1 MRVTQ
6 DRQPWSTR
14 MLATLGALVLTFG
27 LAAAPALAADFDIDD
42 ATQEA
47 KQVGGIGALSAGGA
61 SEIVD
66 CPTFTSEPRTIEAW
80 FNTDDMDYR
89 GYMDPNNQRPWSFA
103 NKSAQVICGAA
114 KGATV
119 RIGMYFIR
127 AIGTA
132 DRPETDS
139 QMVWNALWY
148 VWKNRGVKVEM
159 VLDGGGITSAAG
171 KASIKKELAKF
182 GGKEFVN
189 IKWCYN
195 GCFDTNVSSKFPWAI
210 NHEKFVAISKTNWGT
225 KSTDPNVADGGP
237 AVYSSSGQFARS
249 QVRTYWQEATL
260 LYGDQELYDQF
271 NGRFLMMKACSG
283 STKGS
288 AACRSGSSLKSAAKS
303 AGISF
308 SLKKQR
314 GIWVD
319 KVYRHYTDSGR
330 GTTVSFSPQP
340 STVTDY
346 YTSQLGGVDCGV
358 DNKIRIA
365 MYRLTETRAAKFIEV
380 IGKLK
385 KKGCDVQVL
394 LSQKGGAQ
402 TISKV
407 VSKAIKKA
415 GLGKQVKCTATPIH
429 TKLILIG
436 PQDNN
441 AGRVMM
447 GTANMTT
454 SGLRYSEEHVITL
467 DSRRMKQGSAIAEDF
482 RHAYGVYLA
491 GWNDLNQG
499 SKACK

>member
-1 MRVTQ
+1 MRVLVQ
-6 DRQPWSTR
+6 RQSWTTR
-14 MLATLGALVLTFG
+14 TLATLGALILSFG
-27 LAAAPALAADFDIDD
+27 LAAPPALAADFDIDP

-47 KQVGGIGALSAGGA
+47 RQVGGIGALSAGGSA
-61 SEIVD
+61 SVVD
-66 CPTFTSEPRTIEAW
+66 CPTFTSEPRTVEAW

-114 KGATV
+114 QGATI

-132 DRPETDS
+132 DRPESDS

-171 KASIKKELAKF
+171 KASIRKELATFKTDL
-182 GGKEFVN
+182 
-189 IKWCYN
+189 KWCYN
-195 GCFDTNVSSKFPWAI
+195 GCFDTNVNTRFPWAI

-225 KSTDPNVADGGP
+225 SSADPKVADGGP

-260 LYGDQELYDQF
+260 IYGDRELYDQF

-283 STKGS
+283 SIKGS
-288 AACRSGSSLKSAAKS
+288 SSCRSGSSLKSAAKT
-303 AGISF
+303 AGVTF
-308 SLKKQR
+308 SLKKER

-319 KVYRHYTDSGR
+319 KQYRHYTDNGR
-330 GTTVSFSPQP
+330 GTSVSFSPQP
-340 STVTDY
+340 ADVTDF
-346 YTSQLGGVDCGV
+346 YTSQMGGIDCGV
-358 DNKIRIA
+358 DNRIRIA

-407 VSKAIKKA
+407 VSKAIKSA
-415 GLGKQVKCTATPIH
+415 GLAKQVRCTATPIH

-436 PQDNN
+436 PADANS
-441 AGRVMM
+441 GRVMM

-454 SGLRYSEEHVITL
+454 AGLRYSEEHVITM
-467 DSRRMKQGSAIAEDF
+467 DSRRMNAKAAEDF

>member
-1 MRVTQ
+1 
-6 DRQPWSTR
+6 
-14 MLATLGALVLTFG
+14 MLATLGALTLTFG
-27 LAAAPALAADFDIDD
+27 LAAAPAMAADFTIDPE
-42 ATQEA
+42 TQEA
-47 KQVGGIGALSAGGA
+47 AQVGGIGALSAGGA
-61 SEIVD
+61 ANVLS
-66 CPTFTSEPRTIEAW
+66 CPTLTSEPRTVEAW

-132 DRPETDS
+132 DRPESDS

-148 VWKNRGVKVEM
+148 VWKHRGVKVSM

-171 KASIKKELAKF
+171 KASIRKELATFKTDL
-182 GGKEFVN
+182 
-189 IKWCYN
+189 KWCYN
-195 GCFDTNVSSKFPWAI
+195 GCFDTNVSSKFPYAI

-225 KSTDPNVADGGP
+225 RSSDPNVADGGP

-260 LYGDQELYDQF
+260 IYDDQELYDQF

-283 STKGS
+283 STRGNS
-288 AACRSGSSLKSAAKS
+288 ACRSGSSLKSAAKT

-308 SLKKQR
+308 SLKKER

-330 GTTVSFSPQP
+330 GTSVSFSPQP
-340 STVTDY
+340 ALGVTDY
-346 YTSQLGGVDCGV
+346 YTTQFSGVDCGV
-358 DNKIRIA
+358 DNRIRVA
-365 MYRLTETRAAKFIEV
+365 MYRLTESRAAKFIEV

-385 KKGCDVQVL
+385 KRGCDVQVL

-415 GLGKQVKCTATPIH
+415 KLGGQVKCTATPIH

-436 PQDNN
+436 PADNN
-441 AGRVMM
+441 SGRVMM

-454 SGLRYSEEHVITL
+454 AGLRYSEEHVITL
-467 DSRRMKQGSAIAEDF
+467 DSRRMNAKAAEDF
-482 RHAYGVYLA
+482 RHVYGVYLS

>member
-1 MRVTQ
+1 
-6 DRQPWSTR
+6 
-14 MLATLGALVLTFG
+14 MLAFGA
-27 LAAAPALAADFDIDD
+27 AAAPAAAADFTIDNQ
-42 ATQEA
+42 TQEA
-47 KQVGGIGALSAGGA
+47 AQVGGIGALSAGGYKA
-61 SEIVD
+61 VTS

-103 NKSAQVICGAA
+103 NKSAQVICGAGQ
-114 KGATV
+114 GATI

-127 AIGTA
+127 AIGTS
-132 DRPETDS
+132 DRPESDS

-148 VWKNRGVKVEM
+148 VWKHRGVKVEM
-159 VLDGGGITSAAG
+159 VLDGGGITSSAG
-171 KASIKKELAKF
+171 KASIRKELAKS
-182 GGKEFVN
+182 GGKDFVN

-195 GCFDTNVSSKFPWAI
+195 GCFDTNTSKRFPWAI

-225 KSTDPNVADGGP
+225 KSNDPNVADGGP

-260 LYGDQELYDQF
+260 IYGDKELFNQF
-271 NGRFLMMKACSG
+271 NGRFLMMKECSG
-283 STKGS
+283 STRGNS
-288 AACRSGSSLKSAAKS
+288 ACRSGSDLKKAAKA
-303 AGISF
+303 AGIGF
-308 SLKKQR
+308 TLKKKR

-319 KVYRHYTDSGR
+319 AQYRHYTDSGR

-340 STVTDY
+340 DTVTDY
-346 YTSQLGGVDCGV
+346 YTSQFGGVDCGV
-358 DNKIRIA
+358 DNRIRVA

-415 GLGKQVKCTATPIH
+415 GLAKQVRCTATPIH

-436 PQDNN
+436 PADHNT
-441 AGRVMM
+441 GRVMM

-467 DSRRMKQGSAIAEDF
+467 DSRRMTPGSKIAEDI
-482 RHAYGVYLA
+482 RHAFGVYLA
-491 GWNDLNQG
+491 GWNELNQG